1 MLGRSAIQI
10 AVDNE
15 NTELVELL
23 LMQDG
28 VKIGDALLYAIRE
41 GVYKIVEV
49 TTTVTSR
56 LWLVGQEWDIVGVGH
71 RTHPKQFSLTITAM
85 FVAEMTK

>member
-15 NTELVELL
+15 NVEIVEVLL
-23 LMQDG
+23 QQDG

-41 GVYKIVEV
+41 GVYN
-49 TTTVTSR
+49 T
-56 LWLVGQEWDIVGVGH
+56 L
-71 RTHPKQFSLTITAM
+71 
-85 FVAEMTK
+85 